1 MEPRTLGCKH
11 RNCQNQLKKSLLNAI
26 AAALL
31 TSVWPGVSG
40 RCDTACA
47 SSARAPPPAGARKR
61 IPQGSAPGARR
72 LCPAPP

>member
-26 AAALL
+26 APALL

-40 RCDTACA
+40 RCDAFCLFDVGPRSPAEGGCGMCLVCA
-47 SSARAPPPAGARKR
+47 
-61 IPQGSAPGARR
+61 
-72 LCPAPP
+72 